1 MSDSEPV
8 ILEGIPVFT
17 GDLALLDT
25 KVSALAKDGA
35 KIATAAGDIHSSF
48 GGLQAF
54 YKAPEADQLFA
65 TTKPVADR
73 GAALKSDLATITGA
87 LGTYSDDA
95 YPLVEKLRQLKRDAG
110 AFLVKA
116 NADDEWREDG
126 DLVEE
131 NNRRRDEI
139 AETWAAFQ
147 AVERACYNKIISLV
161 PHGTPLTTGDG
172 SGGKNMYGYDAEALK
187 QAKGLPWGD
196 PVKESTPWY
205 HVHEHTWDFVKG
217 FTVDGVW
224 ATVKGLGTLVGFD
237 GWDAAKQAW
246 TGLGNL
252 TTGVILTI
260 AAPHVLWLTPED
272 KLPGFAR
279 DARKAMTETG
289 KALIAYDQWGE
300 NPARAGGAVTFNVLT
315 TVFTGGAGGGVSG
328 AGKAAVAAK
337 ALSFANK
344 AGRFVDPTTYLFKG
358 AGAGLTKISDVM
370 AGLRGTGNI
379 EIPTLPPGAITLPD
393 GGFKLADGT
402 LHLPEGAALPDG
414 AFEIPRNSVKLPAG
428 AEIPAGAVDLGDGV
442 VHLPEGVTPPAGS
455 LPIQEGTLKLP
466 EGTTALPEG
475 TFKDFDAEGNV
486 VHLDRQGNI
495 LGEDGTLKQHHTA
508 AQRENPTDGASVRTD
523 ADSPLP
529 RTPAEQSALVGAG
542 ARGGSDPVRLGSDLG
557 DTGRI
562 GDDVGDIDRTANSIK
577 DTTPLGSQADGLG
590 HGPSA
595 SHESPA
601 SHSDGPDGGQD
612 SPSAGGHT
620 SERGGDS
627 VPGDSGD
634 LAPPPPHSGGSGS
647 SSAATPAS
655 PRGDLP
661 DGSWTGEKGLR
672 LDREANRAA
681 DDFIRRSAGAE
692 PRITG
697 AMQGIAGKIGDS
709 QLIGLEYRLKGDDS
723 LKRKLATDLLED
735 SAVDPSRV
743 LDDIK
748 DSIRYTMEIPSK
760 SYTQGVQK
768 AVADLQKNGFESVTF
783 KNTWESAGYKGI
795 NSTWRDPVS
804 GQIFELQFHTMDSF
818 VAKMDGHALYE
829 LERLPGNSP
838 AQLAAIRAEQSELFG
853 KVPVPRD
860 AGDIRLDAHGTDDV
874 ASNFGRDADPTP
886 RDLPSVADDTGGLS
900 DNTAD
905 PAANRADTA
914 AGGMNNGSADS
925 PSGGWGGAG
934 WVEQPSAYAAGVYES
949 LRATPNHIDIPMMS
963 RNTGIDRS
971 VLRQVKSHMIRSQY
985 DIVLSPGEWRRGSFT
1000 PRDDLADLW
1009 DGARKGTLNEAQIK
1023 EFRNLM
1029 THEYVESQ
1037 LMKAGLPYLKDE
1049 AGLWRREADGTYTD
1063 GGRYSPKSL
1072 SAAGAHDLAPHPV
1085 RGGFGSAWQKLGLK
1099 HPKTEL
1105 VADLSNLDDFVK
1117 DILQELR
1124 SKGLNLK

>member
-35 KIATAAGDIHSSF
+35 KVATAAGDIHSSF

-172 SGGKNMYGYDAEALK
+172 SGGKGMYGYDAEALK

-217 FTVDGVW
+217 FAVDGVW

-370 AGLRGTGNI
+370 AGLRGTGSI
-379 EIPTLPPGAITLPD
+379 EIPSLPPGAITLPD

-455 LPIQEGTLKLP
+455 LPIQEGALKLP

-542 ARGGSDPVRLGSDLG
+542 ARGGSDTVRLGSVLG

-562 GDDVGDIDRTANSIK
+562 GDDLGRTGNDAANLDRAPGGTANNLPANSV
-577 DTTPLGSQADGLG
+577 DNGAPGGGSR
-590 HGPSA
+590 
-595 SHESPA
+595 
-601 SHSDGPDGGQD
+601 GGQ
-612 SPSAGGHT
+612 G
-620 SERGGDS
+620 
-627 VPGDSGD
+627 
-634 LAPPPPHSGGSGS
+634 
-647 SSAATPAS
+647 
-655 PRGDLP
+655 GDLP
-661 DGSWTGEKGLR
+661 ANSVDGGGPTGTGGR
-672 LDREANRAA
+672 DVHGGSTADSGIPAGAA
-681 DDFIRRSAGAE
+681 DNGVPSPRSPGSTGLGGGDDAARGSDGTPVSAG
-692 PRITG
+692 
-697 AMQGIAGKIGDS
+697 
-709 QLIGLEYRLKGDDS
+709 
-723 LKRKLATDLLED
+723 
-735 SAVDPSRV
+735 
-743 LDDIK
+743 
-748 DSIRYTMEIPSK
+748 
-760 SYTQGVQK
+760 
-768 AVADLQKNGFESVTF
+768 
-783 KNTWESAGYKGI
+783 
-795 NSTWRDPVS
+795 STR
-804 GQIFELQFHTMDSF
+804 Q
-818 VAKMDGHALYE
+818 
-829 LERLPGNSP
+829 
-838 AQLAAIRAEQSELFG
+838 
-853 KVPVPRD
+853 PVPRPSFMHD
-860 AGDIRLDAHGTDDV
+860 GPNPYGRPGSLTLEQIEEIQVYRANEEPGYREQYYRKDGTRHRVEIHDESGFTPPQLVQPLPDGPWVRAKDVPAPPKPHFLDENYITV
-874 ASNFGRDADPTP
+874 
-886 RDLPSVADDTGGLS
+886 
-900 DNTAD
+900 
-905 PAANRADTA
+905 RADTVTSRARLKLLDETALKRFLDIQWDNLVARWKGETATLHEALNTPESA
-914 AGGMNNGSADS
+914 AEWGEARGTYKEAHTQMGKSAEDFGEKAAEHHFIAERYPDFEKQYLLGPKSGNDQFDQVWTHEDGRVVVVEAKSNVETELGSRRLPDGRRVSQGSQEYFLDIIEAMKKR
-925 PSGGWGGAG
+925 GEFET
-934 WVEQPSAYAAGVYES
+934 VEALE
-949 LRATPNHIDIPMMS
+949 RALEGDRIDYVVVKGEK
-963 RNTGIDRS
+963 NTGTYTGY
-971 VLRQVKSHMIRSQY
+971 QY
-985 DIVLSPGEWRRGSFT
+985 RRFDIS
-1000 PRDDLADLW
+1000 
-1009 DGARKGTLNEAQIK
+1009 KGTL
-1023 EFRNLM
+1023 
-1029 THEYVESQ
+1029 
-1037 LMKAGLPYLKDE
+1037 P
-1049 AGLWRREADGTYTD
+1049 
-1063 GGRYSPKSL
+1063 
-1072 SAAGAHDLAPHPV
+1072 
-1085 RGGFGSAWQKLGLK
+1085 
-1099 HPKTEL
+1099 
-1105 VADLSNLDDFVK
+1105 
-1117 DILQELR
+1117 
-1124 SKGLNLK
+1124 

>member
-35 KIATAAGDIHSSF
+35 KIAEAAGDIHSSF

-54 YKAPEADQLFA
+54 YRAPEADQLFA

-172 SGGKNMYGYDAEALK
+172 SGGKGMYGYDAEALK

-217 FTVDGVW
+217 FAVDGVW

-279 DARKAMTETG
+279 DARNAMKETG

-370 AGLRGTGNI
+370 AGLRGTGSI
-379 EIPTLPPGAITLPD
+379 EIPALPPGAITLPD
-393 GGFKLADGT
+393 GGFKLGDGT
-402 LHLPEGAALPDG
+402 LHLPEGAAIPDG

-428 AEIPAGAVDLGDGV
+428 AEIPAGAIDLGDGV
-442 VHLPEGVTPPAGS
+442 VHLPEGVAPPAGS
-455 LPIQEGTLKLP
+455 LPIQEGALKLP

-508 AQRENPTDGASVRTD
+508 AQRENPTDGASARTD

-542 ARGGSDPVRLGSDLG
+542 ARGGSDTVRLGSDLG

-562 GDDVGDIDRTANSIK
+562 GDDVGDVGRTTNSIK
-577 DTTPLGSQADGLG
+577 DTTPLGSRADELG

-601 SHSDGPDGGQD
+601 GHGDGPGGDHDG
-612 SPSAGGHT
+612 PSAGDRT
-620 SERGGDS
+620 PERGGDG
-627 VPGDSGD
+627 VP
-634 LAPPPPHSGGSGS
+634 GGSGD
-647 SSAATPAS
+647 AAPPLPHSVGSGSPGAAVPDG

-661 DGSWTGEKGLR
+661 DGSWAGENGLR
-672 LDREANRAA
+672 LDREENSAAN
-681 DDFIRRSAGAE
+681 DFIRRSADAE
-692 PRITG
+692 PLITG
-697 AMQGIAGKIGDS
+697 AMQGIAGKINDG
-709 QLIGLEYRLKGDDS
+709 QLIGLEYRLKGDSS

-735 SAVDPSRV
+735 SAVAPSRV

-748 DSIRYTMEIPSK
+748 DSIRYTMEIPSR
-760 SYTQGVQK
+760 SYTQGVQQ
-768 AVADLQKNGFESVTF
+768 AVTDLQTKGFENVTF

-804 GQIFELQFHTMDSF
+804 GQIFELQFHTVDSF

-829 LERLPGNSP
+829 MERLPGNSP

-860 AGDIRLDAHGTDDV
+860 AGGIRLGAHGTDDA
-874 ASNFGRDADPTP
+874 ASNFGTVADPTP
-886 RDLPSVADDTGGLS
+886 GDLPSVADDTGGLS
-900 DNTAD
+900 DNAAD
-905 PAANRADTA
+905 PPVHGADNAPDGTKD
-914 AGGMNNGSADS
+914 GSD
-925 PSGGWGGAG
+925 PGGGWGGAG

-963 RNTGIDRS
+963 RNTGIDKS

-1000 PRDDLADLW
+1000 PRDDLAGLW
-1009 DGARKGTLNEAQIK
+1009 DGARKGTLSEAQIR

-1037 LMKAGLPYLKDE
+1037 LMKAGLPYLKDQ
-1049 AGLWRREADGTYTD
+1049 AGLWRREADGTYAD

-1085 RGGFGSAWQKLGLK
+1085 HGGFGRAWQKLGLK
-1099 HPKTEL
+1099 HPRTKL

-1117 DILQELR
+1117 DVFQELR
-1124 SKGLNLK
+1124 AKGLNLK